1 MLTPHQLE
9 RVSAAVNKRVDLP
22 LLGERREAK
31 LFTAALRRLDGELEQ
46 ALAERL
52 GSSTTAL
59 IRELLDERSTAEVGR
74 NALERLI
81 RTHLTDPLVTS
92 LNTRLDLPFLSEDQE
107 ETLLALALDQVVDV
121 AVGAV
126 LDALSDQASRS

>member
-1 MLTPHQLE
+1 MLTETQLE
-9 RVSAAVNKRVDLP
+9 RVSAAVNKRIDLP

-31 LFTAALRRLDGELEQ
+31 LFTAALRRLDREMEQ
-46 ALAERL
+46 ALTAEL
-52 GSSTTAL
+52 GEATTGL
-59 IRELLDERSTAEVGR
+59 IRELLDERSSAEVRR

-126 LDALSDQASRS
+126 LDALPDDGSRS